1 MTHLNISP
9 LNRRSFL
16 SYVALGTLGL
26 LTKDLLAPASAMA
39 DSEGLGKNFSRLETY
54 HIFVPY
60 TTARVGGKET
70 FILRS
75 GEPCQV
81 AIPSKTQDSQ
91 EITIKGRGQEGKDI
105 TVVLHTLYDRQL
117 GIKEEIYQEIDKNT
131 QFIKEASKAKCKFV
145 YEQIEDGEYINDVS
159 ALDFLDY
166 VISSSKL
173 DSTIK
178 ERYQIASNNSRLL
191 GTEQAIEMAL
201 SQSKLTE
208 AEKKLIR
215 GTFASVRASEPV
227 PDFKALTD
235 IDSIVAA
242 SALPLEIKQKH
253 FLASTNL
260 TALTVDFIL
269 VKLIEENQEF
279 TTDQKE
285 KYLSTYRQ
293 VRAGKR
299 VEDAAPLKALDSF
312 ISNAEIPEN
321 AKVVYSI
328 ARKQNLDNQV
338 AFGKIIYDFVQNF
351 VAFKQLKDDAKEVKE
366 AGAAIVPL
374 VTKILSLLGVQ
385 TATGVTIS
393 SLSGGA
399 ATNATLAAL
408 GLGSVASG
416 GLGMLGGLAFVT
428 GGAAL
433 IGAAGIVSIALVS
446 EMDSKDQKNLGIAIG
461 TGTIAGAATV
471 LGAWTAATAL
481 GVAGTL
487 SGAAAITT
495 TISAL
500 GGLGL
505 ITGGSALVAWGTAY
519 MIWLLLKSEKTRDSS
534 EKTRDSSVLHQLETR
549 TYTYTEDIIPGYWGE
564 IFQNNVIP
572 KYGIK
577 EGFSAPNIPLD
588 KLSNALSSWLSI
600 DYGEK
605 VIALIN
611 NSVFNDAKEG
621 VVFTNAKMAWKVFL
635 VSEADSINYENLAT
649 FVNKGSKLTSLL
661 SDAKQKQELFKLKK
675 VVDILSDEKYS
686 TNLSKLQEL
695 VAIVGSD
702 KNLSDLVSNE
712 KYKNKLP
719 QLKNAV
725 AILSDENYSQNLS
738 KLKDVVDV
746 LSNEPDLVK
755 FFSSQLVSQ
764 LSDKNYT
771 NDLSR
776 LKKVVDTFQNE
787 SDKENFT
794 KLLRQ
799 IGQKYSTV

>member
-1 MTHLNISP
+1 MTNLNISP

-26 LTKDLLAPASAMA
+26 LTKDLLDPASAMA
-39 DSEGLGKNFSRLETY
+39 DSEGLDKNPSRLETY

-60 TTARVGGKET
+60 TTARNGGKET
-70 FILRS
+70 FTLRS

-81 AIPSKTQDSQ
+81 AIPSKALDSQ

-105 TVVLHTLYDRQL
+105 TVVLHTLYDRQ
-117 GIKEEIYQEIDKNT
+117 IRIADQVYQEIDKNT
-131 QFIKEASKAKCKFV
+131 QFIEQASKAKCKAV
-145 YEQIEDGEYINDVS
+145 YEQIEDGEYIDDVI

-178 ERYQIASNNSRLL
+178 NRYLLASNNSRLL

-242 SALPLEIKQKH
+242 SALPLGIKQYY
-253 FLASTNL
+253 LSASTKIA
-260 TALTVDFIL
+260 ALTVDFIL
-269 VKLIEENQEF
+269 VKLIEENQEL
-279 TTDQKE
+279 TPERRKQYK
-285 KYLSTYRQ
+285 STYQQ

-299 VEDAAPLKALDSF
+299 VEDATALKSLDSF

-328 ARKQNLDNQV
+328 ASKQNLDNQV
-338 AFGKIIYDFVQNF
+338 ASGEKAADVDQT
-351 VAFKQLKDDAKEVKE
+351 VEAVKKELKKAFDR
-366 AGAAIVPL
+366 GAEIVPQA
-374 VTKILSLLGVQ
+374 TKMLSTFGVK
-385 TATGVTIS
+385 TATGVSIS
-393 SLSGGA
+393 SLYGGA
-399 ATNATLAAL
+399 ATNATLAVL
-408 GLGSVASG
+408 GGGSVASG
-416 GLGMLGGLAFVT
+416 GLGMLGGLAVVT

-433 IGAAGIVSIALVS
+433 IGAAGILSIALVS
-446 EMDSKDQKNLGIAIG
+446 EMDSEDQKNLGIAIG
-461 TGTIAGAATV
+461 TGTIAGTATV
-471 LGAWTAATAL
+471 LAAWTVATAL
-481 GVAGTL
+481 EVAGTL
-487 SGAAAITT
+487 SGAAAITA

-505 ITGGSALVAWGTAY
+505 ITGGTAFVAGGVAIG
-519 MIWLLLKSEKTRDSS
+519 IWSLLKSG
-534 EKTRDSSVLHQLETR
+534 KTRDSSVLHQLETR
-549 TYTYTEDIIPGYWGE
+549 TYTYTEETIPGYLGE
-564 IFQNNVIP
+564 FLQKNITG
-572 KYGIK
+572 KYQLE
-577 EGFSAPNIPLD
+577 EGFSAPKIPLD
-588 KLSNALSSWLSI
+588 KLSNALSSWLFLDS
-600 DYGEK
+600 GEK
-605 VIALIN
+605 VIALID
-611 NSVFNDAKEG
+611 NSVFKDAKEG
-621 VVFTNAKMAWKVFL
+621 VVFTNEKMAWKTFL
-635 VSEADSINYENLAT
+635 SKADSIKYENLAK
-649 FVNKGSKLTSLL
+649 FVKKESKLTSLL
-661 SDAKQKQELFKLKK
+661 SDAKQKQELSKLKK

-695 VAIVGSD
+695 VTIAASD

-719 QLKNAV
+719 QLKNVV
-725 AILSDENYSQNLS
+725 AILSDEKYSQNLS

-764 LSDKNYT
+764 LSEKNYT

-776 LKKVVDTFQNE
+776 LKEVVDRFLNE
-787 SDKENFT
+787 SDKDNFT

>member
-16 SYVALGTLGL
+16 SYLALGTLGL
-26 LTKDLLAPASAMA
+26 LTKDLLDPASAMA
-39 DSEGLGKNFSRLETY
+39 DSEGSDKNPSRLETY

-60 TTARVGGKET
+60 TTARNGGKET
-70 FILRS
+70 FTLRS

-81 AIPSKTQDSQ
+81 AIPSKAQDSQ
-91 EITIKGRGQEGKDI
+91 EITIKGRGQDGKDI

-117 GIKEEIYQEIDKNT
+117 GIKEEIYQEIGKNT
-131 QFIKEASKAKCKFV
+131 QFVEEASKAKCKFV
-145 YEQIEDGEYINDVS
+145 YEQVEDGEYIDDLI

-173 DSTIK
+173 DNKIK
-178 ERYQIASNNSRLL
+178 ERYQIASTNSRLL
-191 GTEQAIEMAL
+191 GIEQAIESTLA
-201 SQSKLTE
+201 QSKLTE
-208 AEKKLIR
+208 AKKKLIR
-215 GTFASVRASEPV
+215 GTSAYVRAGEPV

-235 IDSIVAA
+235 IYSIVAA
-242 SALPLEIKQKH
+242 SALPLEIKQNYS
-253 FLASTNL
+253 LAIANSR
-260 TALTVDFIL
+260 ALTVDFIL
-269 VKLIEENQEF
+269 VKLITESQL
-279 TTDQKE
+279 TDEQK
-285 KYLSTYRQ
+285 KNYQSTYQQ
-293 VRAGKR
+293 VRDGKT
-299 VEDAAPLKALDSF
+299 VEDTATLKSLDSF
-312 ISNAEIPEN
+312 IDKAKIPEN
-321 AKVVYSI
+321 AKAVYSI
-328 ARKQNLDNQV
+328 ARKQNLDSQM
-338 AFGKIIYDFVQNF
+338 ASAEKAYDFVQT
-351 VAFKQLKDDAKEVKE
+351 VKVLKKKLTDAKDK
-366 AGAAIVPL
+366 GAAIVPQATR
-374 VTKILSLLGVQ
+374 VLSTLGVE
-385 TATGVTIS
+385 TATGVSIS
-393 SLSGGA
+393 SLSGAA
-399 ATNATLAAL
+399 ATNATLAVL
-408 GLGSVASG
+408 GGGSVASG
-416 GLGMLGGLAFVT
+416 GLGMLGGLAFAT

-433 IGAAGIVSIALVS
+433 IGAAGLLSIALVS
-446 EMDSKDQKNLGIAIG
+446 EMDSEDQKNLGIAIG

-471 LGAWTAATAL
+471 LAAWTAASAL

-487 SGAAAITT
+487 SGAAAITA
-495 TISAL
+495 TISAI
-500 GGLGL
+500 GGLTL
-505 ITGGSALVAWGTAY
+505 ITGGTALVASGTAFL
-519 MIWLLLKSEKTRDSS
+519 IWSLLKGG
-534 EKTRDSSVLHQLETR
+534 KTRDSSVLHQLETR

-600 DYGEK
+600 DSGEK

-621 VVFTNAKMAWKVFL
+621 VVFTNEKMAWKVFL

-661 SDAKQKQELFKLKK
+661 SDAKQKQELSKLKK

-695 VAIVGSD
+695 VTIVGSD

-725 AILSDENYSQNLS
+725 AILSDEKYSQNLS

-787 SDKENFT
+787 SDKDNFT

>member
-39 DSEGLGKNFSRLETY
+39 DSEGLGKNFSTLENY

-60 TTARVGGKET
+60 TTARNGGKET
-70 FILRS
+70 FTLRS

-91 EITIKGRGQEGKDI
+91 EITLKGRGQDSKDI
-105 TVVLHTLYDRQL
+105 TVVLHTLYDRQ
-117 GIKEEIYQEIDKNT
+117 IRIADQVYQEVDKNT
-131 QFIKEASKAKCKFV
+131 QFVQEASKAKCKAV
-145 YEQIEDGEYINDVS
+145 YEQIEDGEYIDDVS

-178 ERYQIASNNSRLL
+178 DRYQIASNNSRLL

-201 SQSKLTE
+201 TQSKLTE

-235 IDSIVAA
+235 IDSIVSA
-242 SALPLEIKQKH
+242 SALPLEIKEKH

-260 TALTVDFIL
+260 TALTVDLIL
-269 VKLIEENQEF
+269 VKLIDENQEL
-279 TTDQKE
+279 TPDQQKN
-285 KYLSTYRQ
+285 YRSTYQQ
-293 VRAGKR
+293 VRARKT
-299 VEDAAPLKALDSF
+299 VEDAVALKSLDSF

-328 ARKQNLDNQV
+328 ASKQNLDNQV
-338 AFGKIIYDFVQNF
+338 ASGEKADDFDQTVEA
-351 VAFKQLKDDAKEVKE
+351 VKKELKHAFKRGEK
-366 AGAAIVPL
+366 IVPVAKNL
-374 VTKILSLLGVQ
+374 LSMIGVK
-385 TATGVTIS
+385 TATGITIS

-408 GLGSVASG
+408 GFGSVASG
-416 GLGMLGGLAFVT
+416 GLGMLGGLAVVT

-433 IGAAGIVSIALVS
+433 IGAAGTLSIALGS
-446 EMDSKDQKNLGIAIG
+446 EIDSEDQKNLGIAIG
-461 TGTIAGAATV
+461 TGTIAGTATV
-471 LGAWTAATAL
+471 LAAWTAASAL

-487 SGAAAITT
+487 SGAAAITA

-505 ITGGSALVAWGTAY
+505 ITGGTSLVAGGTA
-519 MIWLLLKSEKTRDSS
+519 IVILSFLQSG
-534 EKTRDSSVLHQLETR
+534 KTRDSSVLHQLETR
-549 TYTYTEDIIPGYWGE
+549 SYTYTEDIIPGYWGE
-564 IFQNNVIP
+564 FFLQKDVSP
-572 KYGIK
+572 KHGIK
-577 EGFSAPNIPLD
+577 DGFSAPNIPLD
-588 KLSNALSSWLSI
+588 KLSNALSKWLSV
-600 DYGEK
+600 DSAEK
-605 VIALIN
+605 VIALIDT
-611 NSVFNDAKEG
+611 SGLWGSSG
-621 VVFTNAKMAWKVFL
+621 VVFTEERLLWTNNS
-635 VSEADSINYENLAT
+635 SEYKDLARYFKT
-649 FVNKGSKLTSLL
+649 ETKLAS
-661 SDAKQKQELFKLKK
+661 
-675 VVDILSDEKYS
+675 ILSDDKH
-686 TNLSKLQEL
+686 NQDLSRLRKVL
-695 VAIVGSD
+695 D
-702 KNLSDLVSNE
+702 
-712 KYKNKLP
+712 
-719 QLKNAV
+719 
-725 AILSDENYSQNLS
+725 ILSDENYATNLSDLRQLVALTSDDEKLGELVSNDKYKNQLSQLRYAVYILLDEKYSKNLS

-746 LSNEPDLVK
+746 LSNEPDLRK
-755 FFSSQLVSQ
+755 FLPPQIVSQ
-764 LSDKNYT
+764 LLDDQYKK
-771 NDLSR
+771 DLSH
-776 LKKVVDTFQNE
+776 LKKVVDMLSNE
-787 SDKENFT
+787 SDKDNLT

>member
-26 LTKDLLAPASAMA
+26 LTKDLLDPASAMA
-39 DSEGLGKNFSRLETY
+39 DSEGSDKNPSRLETY

-60 TTARVGGKET
+60 TTARNGGKET
-70 FILRS
+70 FTLRS

-91 EITIKGRGQEGKDI
+91 QITIQGRGQDGKDI

-145 YEQIEDGEYINDVS
+145 YEQIEDGEYINDVI
-159 ALDFLDY
+159 ALDLLDY
-166 VISSSKL
+166 VIRSSKL
-173 DSTIK
+173 DNKIK

-215 GTFASVRASEPV
+215 GTFASVRASEPI

-242 SALPLEIKQKH
+242 SALPLEIKQYYL
-253 FLASTNL
+253 LASNNIA
-260 TALTVDFIL
+260 ALTVDFIL
-269 VKLIEENQEF
+269 VKLIEENQEL
-279 TTDQKE
+279 TPDQPK
-285 KYLSTYRQ
+285 KYLSTYQQ

-299 VEDAAPLKALDSF
+299 VEDAAALKSLDSF

-321 AKVVYSI
+321 AKVVYSM
-328 ARKQNLDNQV
+328 ASKHNLDNQV
-338 AFGKIIYDFVQNF
+338 ASGEKADALVPTAQEFQKLMN
-351 VAFKQLKDDAKEVKE
+351 DAKKRGE
-366 AGAAIVPL
+366 AIVP
-374 VTKILSLLGVQ
+374 VAQKILSMIGVK

-399 ATNATLAAL
+399 ATNATLAFL
-408 GLGSVASG
+408 GGGSVAAG

-428 GGAAL
+428 GGSAL
-433 IGAAGIVSIALVS
+433 IGAAGILSIALVS
-446 EMDSKDQKNLGIAIG
+446 EMDSADQKNLGIAIG
-461 TGTIAGAATV
+461 TGTIAGTATV
-471 LGAWTAATAL
+471 LAAWTAATAL
-481 GVAGTL
+481 EVAGTL
-487 SGAAAITT
+487 SGAAALTA

-500 GGLGL
+500 GGLSL

-600 DYGEK
+600 DSGEK

-621 VVFTNAKMAWKVFL
+621 VVFTNEKMAWKVFL
-635 VSEADSINYENLAT
+635 VSEADSINYEKLAT

-702 KNLSDLVSNE
+702 KNLSDLLSNE

-787 SDKENFT
+787 SDKDNFT
-794 KLLRQ
+794 TLLRQ

>member
-1 MTHLNISP
+1 MTNLNISP

-26 LTKDLLAPASAMA
+26 LTKDLLDPASAMA
-39 DSEGLGKNFSRLETY
+39 DSEGLDKNLSRLETY

-60 TTARVGGKET
+60 TTARNGGKET
-70 FILRS
+70 FTLRS

-81 AIPSKTQDSQ
+81 AIPSKAQDSQ
-91 EITIKGRGQEGKDI
+91 EITIKGRGQDSKDI

-117 GIKEEIYQEIDKNT
+117 RIADQVYQEIDKNT

-145 YEQIEDGEYINDVS
+145 YEQIEDGEYINDVI

-173 DSTIK
+173 DKKIK
-178 ERYQIASNNSRLL
+178 ERYEIASNNSRLL
-191 GTEQAIEMAL
+191 GTEQAIEKAL

-215 GTFASVRASEPV
+215 GTFASVRAGEPV

-242 SALPLEIKQKH
+242 SALPLEIKQYY
-253 FLASTNL
+253 LSASTKIA
-260 TALTVDFIL
+260 ALTVDFII
-269 VKLIEENQEF
+269 VKLIEENQKL
-279 TTDQKE
+279 TPAQPK
-285 KYLSTYRQ
+285 KYLSTYQQ
-293 VRAGKR
+293 VRAGKT
-299 VEDAAPLKALDSF
+299 VEDAAALKSLDSF

-328 ARKQNLDNQV
+328 ASKHNLDNQV
-338 AFGKIIYDFVQNF
+338 ASGEKADAFVPTDQE
-351 VAFKQLKDDAKEVKE
+351 FKKLMDDAKKR
-366 AGAAIVPL
+366 GAAIVPVANKL
-374 VTKILSLLGVQ
+374 LSMFGVE

-393 SLSGGA
+393 SLSGAA
-399 ATNATLAAL
+399 ATNATLAVL
-408 GLGSVASG
+408 GGGSVAAG
-416 GLGMLGGLAFVT
+416 GLGMLGGLAVVT

-433 IGAAGIVSIALVS
+433 LGAAGVLSIALVS
-446 EMDSKDQKNLGIAIG
+446 EMDSEDQKNLGIAIG
-461 TGTIAGAATV
+461 TGTIAGTATV
-471 LGAWTAATAL
+471 LAAWTVATAL
-481 GVAGTL
+481 EVAGTL
-487 SGAAAITT
+487 SGAAAITA

-505 ITGGSALVAWGTAY
+505 ITGGTAVVAGGVAIG
-519 MIWLLLKSEKTRDSS
+519 IWSFRKSVKTRDSS
-534 EKTRDSSVLHQLETR
+534 MLHQLETR
-549 TYTYTEDIIPGYWGE
+549 TYTYTEETIPGYLGE
-564 IFQNNVIP
+564 FLQKNIKE
-572 KYGIK
+572 KYQLE

-600 DYGEK
+600 DSGEK
-605 VIALIN
+605 VIALID

-621 VVFTNAKMAWKVFL
+621 VVFTNEKIAWKVFFG
-635 VSEADSINYENLAT
+635 SEANAINYETLAK
-649 FVNKGSKLTSLL
+649 FVKKESKLTSLL
-661 SDAKQKQELFKLKK
+661 SDAKQKQELSKLKT

-695 VAIVGSD
+695 VTIVGSD
-702 KNLSDLVSNE
+702 KNLSELVSNE
-712 KYKNKLP
+712 MYKNKLP

-725 AILSDENYSQNLS
+725 AILSDEKYSQNLS
-738 KLKDVVDV
+738 KLTDVVDV

-764 LSDKNYT
+764 LSDKKYT

-776 LKKVVDTFQNE
+776 LKEVVDRFQDE
-787 SDKENFT
+787 SDKDNFT

>member
-26 LTKDLLAPASAMA
+26 LTKDLLDPASAMA
-39 DSEGLGKNFSRLETY
+39 DSEGLGKNFSTLENY

-60 TTARVGGKET
+60 TTARVGGKQT
-70 FILRS
+70 FTLRS

-81 AIPSKTQDSQ
+81 EIPSKTQDSQ
-91 EITIKGRGQEGKDI
+91 EITIKGRGQDGKDI

-131 QFIKEASKAKCKFV
+131 QFVEEASKAKCKFV
-145 YEQIEDGEYINDVS
+145 YEQVEDGEYINDVI

-173 DSTIK
+173 GSKIQ
-178 ERYQIASNNSRLL
+178 ERYQIASTNSRLL
-191 GTEQAIEMAL
+191 GIWQAIESTLA
-201 SQSKLTE
+201 QSKLTE

-215 GTFASVRASEPV
+215 GTFAYVRAGEPV

-235 IDSIVAA
+235 IYSIVAA
-242 SALPLEIKQKH
+242 SALPLEIKQNYS
-253 FLASTNL
+253 LAIANSR
-260 TALTVDFIL
+260 ALTVDFIL
-269 VKLIEENQEF
+269 VKLINENPQV
-279 TTDQKE
+279 TPDLQT
-285 KYLSTYRQ
+285 KYLLTYQQ
-293 VRAGKR
+293 VRDGKT
-299 VEDAAPLKALDSF
+299 VEDAATLKSLDSF
-312 ISNAEIPEN
+312 ISQAKIPEN

-328 ARKQNLDNQV
+328 ARKQNLDSQI
-338 AFGKIIYDFVQNF
+338 ASAEKAYDFVQT
-351 VAFKQLKDDAKEVKE
+351 VKVLKKELTYAKDK
-366 AGAAIVPL
+366 GAAIVPQA
-374 VTKILSLLGVQ
+374 TKMLSILGVE
-385 TATGVTIS
+385 TATGVSIS
-393 SLSGGA
+393 SLSGAA
-399 ATNATLAAL
+399 ATNATLAVL
-408 GLGSVASG
+408 GGGSVASG
-416 GLGMLGGLAFVT
+416 GLGMLGGLAFAT

-433 IGAAGIVSIALVS
+433 IGAAGLLSIALVS
-446 EMDSKDQKNLGIAIG
+446 EMDSEDHKNLGIAIG

-471 LGAWTAATAL
+471 LAAWTAASAL

-487 SGAAAITT
+487 SGAAAITA
-495 TISAL
+495 TISAI
-500 GGLGL
+500 GGLSL
-505 ITGGSALVAWGTAY
+505 ITGGTALVASGTAFV
-519 MIWLLLKSEKTRDSS
+519 IWSLLKGGKTRDSS
-534 EKTRDSSVLHQLETR
+534 DLHQLETR
-549 TYTYTEDIIPGYWGE
+549 TYTYTEDIIPAYWKD
-564 IFQNNVIP
+564 FFLQPKDVNP

-577 EGFSAPNIPLD
+577 EGFSAPNVPLD
-588 KLSNALSSWLSI
+588 KLSKALSSWLSL

-605 VIALIN
+605 VIALIDR
-611 NSVFNDAKEG
+611 SVFKDAKEG
-621 VVFTNAKMAWKVFL
+621 VVFTNSKIAWKVFF
-635 VSEADSINYENLAT
+635 SEADSINYENLAK
-649 FVNKGSKLTSLL
+649 FVKTESKLTSLL
-661 SDAKQKQELFKLKK
+661 SEAKQKQELSKLKK

-719 QLKNAV
+719 KLKNAV
-725 AILSDENYSQNLS
+725 AILSDEKYSQNWS

-764 LSDKNYT
+764 LSEENYT

-776 LKKVVDTFQNE
+776 LKDVIDKFQNE
-787 SDKENFT
+787 ADKENFT

>member
-26 LTKDLLAPASAMA
+26 LTKDLLDPASAMA
-39 DSEGLGKNFSRLETY
+39 DSEGLDKNPSRLETY

-60 TTARVGGKET
+60 TTARNGGKET
-70 FILRS
+70 FTLRS

-81 AIPSKTQDSQ
+81 AIPSKAQDSQ
-91 EITIKGRGQEGKDI
+91 EITIKGRGQDGKDI

-131 QFIKEASKAKCKFV
+131 QFIKEVSKAKCKFV
-145 YEQIEDGEYINDVS
+145 YEQIEDGEYINDVI

-166 VISSSKL
+166 VIGSSKL
-173 DSTIK
+173 DKKIK
-178 ERYQIASNNSRLL
+178 ERYEIASNNSRLL

-227 PDFKALTD
+227 PDFKALTE

-242 SALPLEIKQKH
+242 SALPLEIKQYY
-253 FLASTNL
+253 LSASTKIA
-260 TALTVDFIL
+260 ALTVDFIL
-269 VKLIEENQEF
+269 VKLIEDNQKL
-279 TTDQKE
+279 TPAQPK
-285 KYLSTYRQ
+285 KYLSTYQQ

-299 VEDAAPLKALDSF
+299 VEDAVALKSLDSF

-328 ARKQNLDNQV
+328 AREQNLDNQV
-338 AFGKIIYDFVQNF
+338 DIGEKIYDFVQAF
-351 VAFKQLKDDAKEVKE
+351 VEFKDRMDDAQDAKDAAKK
-366 AGAAIVPL
+366 AGAAIVPIA
-374 VTKILSLLGVQ
+374 TKILSLLGVR

-393 SLSGGA
+393 SLSGVA
-399 ATNATLAAL
+399 ATNATLAVL
-408 GLGSVASG
+408 GGGSVASG
-416 GLGMLGGLAFVT
+416 GLGMLGGLAVVT

-433 IGAAGIVSIALVS
+433 IGAAGVLSIALVS
-446 EMDSKDQKNLGIAIG
+446 EMDSEDQKNLGIAIG
-461 TGTIAGAATV
+461 TGTVAATATV
-471 LGAWTAATAL
+471 LAAWTVATAL
-481 GVAGTL
+481 EVAGTL
-487 SGAAAITT
+487 SGAAAITA

-505 ITGGSALVAWGTAY
+505 ITGGTAVVAGGVAIG
-519 MIWLLLKSEKTRDSS
+519 IWSYRKSV
-534 EKTRDSSVLHQLETR
+534 KTRDSSVLHQLETR
-549 TYTYTEDIIPGYWGE
+549 TYTYTENIIADDLGE
-564 IFQNNVIP
+564 FLQKNVSP
-572 KYGIK
+572 TNGIK

-588 KLSNALSSWLSI
+588 KLSKALSSWLCI
-600 DYGEK
+600 DSGEK
-605 VIALIN
+605 VIALID
-611 NSVFNDAKEG
+611 NSFLKDAKEG
-621 VVFTNAKMAWKVFL
+621 VVFTNAKMAWKIFL
-635 VSEADSINYENLAT
+635 SEADAINYENLAK
-649 FVNKGSKLTSLL
+649 FVKTESKLTSLL
-661 SDAKQKQELFKLKK
+661 SDAKQKQELSKLKK

-719 QLKNAV
+719 PLKNAV
-725 AILSDENYSQNLS
+725 AILSDEKYSQNLS

-746 LSNEPDLVK
+746 LSNEPDLGK
-755 FFSSQLVSQ
+755 FLSSQLVSQ